1 MDFYGHQNTQ
11 YLRGADPAKLR
22 DDLMLRSRT
31 SVGRS
36 MRNIDNRVNYK
47 WFRGNPYF
55 IRLPTTT
62 QVVGMDPVRRRGF
75 LFPNLIRD
83 VVRTLTS
90 VMTYD
95 PDVDAFPQ
103 TSDPGDI
110 VRAEMDQH
118 VARAIIQEGG
128 LGRAQSSV
136 GEMVNL
142 YGDGY
147 IKVIWDPDLGSRRPI
162 VHAELCPVCSNTQ
175 VQQLASGLRFIGGGP
190 GSGIIQTDI
199 GPQSCPNCEAQGMIA
214 TPQQE
219 QGVPLGHIAKYV
231 GTRADGNV
239 GFVAVHPDDV
249 FPDPDATSWEECEEV
264 IHRVRMSPER
274 AWSRYGEKL
283 GIPEK
288 VFKEMP
294 RDIFDDRSSV
304 NTVMWGRPADSR
316 YLVISEYYA
325 RPSEAHPEGL
335 FVVSCGDRVI
345 YADSLPYLHDKQW
358 NPLFRFEMYKSEG
371 EFYAQS
377 TVDLILPMV
386 LAYAD
391 QFSAGHHRAKES
403 ARMRWMI
410 PDSSGLRSNND
421 TGHVHY
427 RDKPGGAKPETVN
440 LGPIPADASEM
451 RQVILEMIDRISG
464 AQEILRGNSGGAETG
479 VAMSFLEERAV
490 GPLRPIIQNH
500 AKVLDDVIRY
510 GTEMAKLQYDDGR
523 LIRMRG
529 ESGAIQVK
537 EFRVEDA
544 GTGADV
550 RLHAVKNVGRS
561 RASQMAEVNEAA
573 AMQMI
578 NPDEYQ
584 RLAQFGDM
592 QAQFDELSPHRNMAV
607 NEHDT
612 LRRTGDMPM
621 PLQTEKHKVHIEEHT
636 KEINSRKM
644 RDPNDPAIGVLL
656 QHVDIHEQLQA
667 KKDIQAQIYQQQAM
681 QSFGAANAANPDFQP
696 AATQEAVQS
705 QGADAQPASASPGQG
720 VSPSEPFANEM
731 GAPGEQPNYTA
742 AMGGGAGE
750 F

>member
-1 MDFYGHQNTQ
+1 MRHYGQWNTQ

-22 DDLMLRSRT
+22 DDLMSRT
-31 SVGRS
+31 RSNASRS
-36 MRNIDNRVNYK
+36 MRAIDNRVNYK

-55 IRLPTTT
+55 IRLPSTT
-62 QVVGMDPVRRRGF
+62 QVVGMDPARRRGF

-110 VRAEMDQH
+110 IRAEMDQH
-118 VARAIIQEGG
+118 VARAIIQEGA
-128 LGRAQSSV
+128 LGRAQASV

-147 IKVIWDPDLGSRRPI
+147 IKVLWDPDLGSRRPI
-162 VHAELCPVCSNTQ
+162 VHADVCPICSNTA
-175 VQQLASGLRFIGGGP
+175 QQQTSYGMPFTGGGP
-190 GSGIIQTDI
+190 GSGIIYTAQ
-199 GPQSCPNCEAQGMIA
+199 GPQSCFFCEAQGMVA
-214 TPQQE
+214 TPQGE
-219 QGVPLGHIAKYV
+219 QQLPLGHIGKYV
-231 GTRADGNV
+231 GTRADGDV
-239 GFVAVHPDDV
+239 SFVAVHPDDV
-249 FPDPDATSWEECEEV
+249 FPDPDATTWEECEEV
-264 IHRVRMSPER
+264 CHRIRMSPQR
-274 AWSRYGEKL
+274 AWSRYGEAL

-288 VFKEMP
+288 FFRDMP
-294 RDIFDDRSSV
+294 ADIFDERSSA
-304 NTVMWGRPADSR
+304 NTVMWTRPADTR

-325 RPSEAHPEGL
+325 RPSEQHPEGL
-335 FVVSCGDRVI
+335 FVVSCGNQVI

-377 TVDLILPMV
+377 TVDLILPLV

-391 QFSAGHHRAKES
+391 QFSAGHFRAKES

-427 RDKPGGAKPETVN
+427 RDQPGRAKPETVN

-464 AQEILRGNSGGAETG
+464 AQDILRGSAGGAETG

-510 GTEMAKLQYDDGR
+510 GTEMAKLQYEDGR

-537 EFRVEDA
+537 EFRVDDA
-544 GTGADV
+544 GSGADV

-561 RASQMAEVNEAA
+561 RASQMAELNEAA
-573 AMQMI
+573 AMQMV
-578 NPDEYQ
+578 DKETYQ

-592 QAQFDELSPHRNMAV
+592 QAQFDAVSPQRNMAV

-612 LRRTGDMPM
+612 LRTQGDMPM
-621 PLQTEKHKVHIEEHT
+621 PLQTENHNVHIEEHS

-644 RDPNDPAIGVLL
+644 RGPNDPAIGILL
-656 QHVDIHEQLQA
+656 QHVEIHRQMQA
-667 KKDIQAQIYQQQAM
+667 KNDIQAQIYQQQAM
-681 QSFGAANAANPDFQP
+681 AEFGAANAANPDFQP
-696 AATQEAVQS
+696 QQTQEATQEA
-705 QGADAQPASASPGQG
+705 GAPSATASPGQG
-720 VSPSEPFANEM
+720 TPPSEPFVNEM
-731 GAPGEQPNYTA
+731 GAPGDQANYTA